1 RGGIGRG
8 GAGGIAGGAGLPAH
22 GEPGQTEGWE
32 MTPAAIPG
40 IVHDLFAH
48 MPMVQRLSL
57 AAIGVGA
64 LLLMVLERVIPYNK
78 GQKFLREGFFDDF
91 AMYTIAQNYVLSIVI
106 FSIII
111 ARVDTIGGFFPPSFF
126 LPLPPA
132 LP

>member
-1 RGGIGRG
+1 RARRVAGVQRSPARREGARRGGIRPRG
-8 GAGGIAGGAGLPAH
+8 AARIAGRAGLSAH

-64 LLLMVLERVIPYNK
+64 VLLMVLERVIPYNK
-78 GQKFLREGFFDDF
+78 GQRFLRGVLFDDL
-91 AMYTIAQNYVLSIVI
+91 AMY
-106 FSIII
+106 
-111 ARVDTIGGFFPPSFF
+111 
-126 LPLPPA
+126 
-132 LP
+132 